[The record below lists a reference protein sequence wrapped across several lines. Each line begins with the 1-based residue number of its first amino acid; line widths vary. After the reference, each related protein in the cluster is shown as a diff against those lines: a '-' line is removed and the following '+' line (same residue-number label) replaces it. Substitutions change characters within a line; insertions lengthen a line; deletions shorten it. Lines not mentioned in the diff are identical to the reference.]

1 MNPEPQ
7 SEVRLGPSA
16 APERERERERGR
28 PARRVARPSAGRRS
42 PRRFSGQLVLS
53 ATLGR
58 GETESPGGSCSP
70 ESPSRTRGSRFGR
83 LLASSGTRRRAFEFM
98 GAPPLPRRG
107 ENLADLDPVWSGCCG
122 GKGGVSWTKAP
133 AAASPPPAENG
144 AERSGLGGDRDDAAG
159 PRSGGTGRP
168 CVKTPG
174 QQTRKGQCGFG
185 GGGNQAH
192 GQRAVGSLLSRHLCR
207 AQG

>member
-1 MNPEPQ
+1 MPPQ
-7 SEVRLGPSA
+7 SGNASESA
-16 APERERERERGR
+16 AVRPGVSRGR
-28 PARRVARPSAGRRS
+28 VPGAAARAGFRGNSCCPPHSAEGKLSPRGAVARPSHPA
-42 PRRFSGQLVLS
+42 
-53 ATLGR
+53 A
-58 GETESPGGSCSP
+58 P
-70 ESPSRTRGSRFGR
+70 EASRFGR